1 MRTDHFEIERKY
13 LIRMPDR
20 SYLESAAAMTQIEQ
34 TYLCAEPGVTARVR
48 KRGHE
53 GAWAY
58 THTQKMH
65 ISDVRRYEDER
76 EIGEEEYRELL
87 RQADPARNVIHKER
101 WVLPYEGQTFEI
113 DIYPFWED
121 RAIME
126 IEMTDE
132 AQTLRFPSQ
141 IQIIREVTADRR
153 YSNAALS
160 RQIPMDDIEKG
171 TEP

>member
-1 MRTDHFEIERKY
+1 MQTDHFEIERKY
-13 LIRMPDR
+13 LIQMPDR
-20 SYLESAAAMTQIEQ
+20 DYLEAAAAMTQIVQ
-34 TYLCAEPGVTARVR
+34 TYLNAEPGVTVRVR
-48 KRGHE
+48 KRGSE

-58 THTQKMH
+58 THTQKMR

-76 EIGEEEYRELL
+76 EIDEKEYQMLL
-87 RQADPARNVIHKER
+87 RQADPTRNVIHKER

-113 DIYPFWED
+113 DIYPFWGD

-126 IEMTDE
+126 IEMADE
-132 AQTLRFPSQ
+132 TQALCFPPQ

-171 TEP
+171 TEA